1 MAILHVPPLTGCNSG
16 VFAHVLVANEI
27 HLTMLIFPYV
37 IRHMR
42 NNSLKLRLVL
52 VGDPFSVLL
61 DNMRQLNLN

>member
-1 MAILHVPPLTGCNSG
+1 MAILHVPPLKGCNS
-16 VFAHVLVANEI
+16 AHVLVANEI
-27 HLTMLIFPYV
+27 HLTMLIFSYV

-52 VGDPFSVLL
+52 VGDPFGVLL